1 MKMKHSYQH
10 LQGTLFLS
18 EDKCFIV
25 ILSSFA
31 INQCSEATIK
41 SPLLLA
47 IMQIDFFD
55 VSLSRKDVIM

>member
-55 VSLSRKDVIM
+55 VS